1 MQNPIARML
10 YLCIDKRLSIR
21 ICSRLIDLHR
31 CPTPLVDY
39 VSTYVDMKSWL
50 QIRHPCT
57 LYTNVICYPA
67 RIISGAR
74 HEILN

>member
-1 MQNPIARML
+1 M
-10 YLCIDKRLSIR
+10 
-21 ICSRLIDLHR
+21 
-31 CPTPLVDY
+31 
-39 VSTYVDMKSWL
+39 MKSWL